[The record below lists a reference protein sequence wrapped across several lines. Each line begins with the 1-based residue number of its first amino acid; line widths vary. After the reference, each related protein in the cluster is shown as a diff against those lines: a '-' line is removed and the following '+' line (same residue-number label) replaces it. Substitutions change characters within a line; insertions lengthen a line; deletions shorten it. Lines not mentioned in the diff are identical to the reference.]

1 MHSKSPFI
9 RRIGALLASGD
20 RSCLVDGPEQWPGGD
35 VGASRPA
42 VDGGLYPVGNGNRTD
57 MAALSLEIHY
67 SPMALSQLE
76 ILESQGGY
84 LRPPK
89 AAVPAA

>member
-1 MHSKSPFI
+1 
-9 RRIGALLASGD
+9 
-20 RSCLVDGPEQWPGGD
+20 
-35 VGASRPA
+35 
-42 VDGGLYPVGNGNRTD
+42 

-89 AAVPAA
+89 ATVPAA